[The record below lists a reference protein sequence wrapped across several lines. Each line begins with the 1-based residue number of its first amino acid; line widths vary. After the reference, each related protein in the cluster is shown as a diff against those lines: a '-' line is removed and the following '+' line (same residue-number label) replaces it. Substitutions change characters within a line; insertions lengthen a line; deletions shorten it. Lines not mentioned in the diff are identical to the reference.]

1 MRYRFGLTVLLL
13 FLACTIFLP
22 RGECR
27 EFIFVVN
34 TGQSMNASDPLHVVQ
49 DSLTWSLANFSDED
63 EVAVIAFKSVPLV
76 VRPLSKIGDE
86 PITPMSFSYSG
97 ESNAGDALL
106 MAINMFKRDYGVERN
121 IIVISNGEIALKD
134 SAATLKSW
142 EDFNACLQQAKW
154 LGISVY
160 VVKLRYFGAPQNYHS
175 FAHDAKEMP
184 GDWLDLMTTL
194 RTLMFDTFHSPHM
207 QLPLSEAD
215 QGKFFCEVP
224 LASAKRL
231 KFFLLSS
238 NRGKAH
244 LSGKLDETIDR
255 GFAKMFTID
264 EPTANVFELNTNY
277 PQGTGLTLDVV
288 AEVEGNV
295 QTEVRTSTFAPS
307 VLEITPVH
315 NDEAA
320 EKIFANNFFDGKP
333 VRVKV
338 DGKIIKAAIHNG
350 TISVELDDV
359 GNEVHLQKV
368 FFEDLGLKFI
378 GEDSAQLD
386 VSNRLI
392 YLTWFLA
399 LVGVAVIGA
408 LSYLLIRKNRRQ
420 LIHSPKGIA
429 VKRITPSPSKTIHP
443 PRDKNFL
450 YKGELIVSV
459 MKCPSADYIEPRT
472 FNLFRHNA
480 EPIDLPAILKACGI
494 DFDAK
499 AFSGITFSPSANGV
513 FVENDSDCTLVK
525 MNRQIVRGTYAEL
538 EHADSVDAA
547 TADRSAELFVT
558 YRSLKPI

>member
-1 MRYRFGLTVLLL
+1 MKYLFSLMAFLLTCVL
-13 FLACTIFLP
+13 FP
-22 RGECR
+22 VVGECGR
-27 EFIFVVN
+27 EFIFIIN
-34 TGQSMNASDPLHVVQ
+34 SGQSMNASDPMHAVQ
-49 DSLTWSLANFSDED
+49 DSVTWSLENFSAED
-63 EVAVIAFKSVPLV
+63 EVAVIAFKDRPIVL
-76 VRPLSKIGDE
+76 RPLSKVGGTS
-86 PITPMSFSYSG
+86 PPLKLNYSG
-97 ESNAGDALL
+97 SSDAGKAMLL
-106 MAINMFKRDYGVERN
+106 AMNMFKRDYGVERN

-160 VVKLRYFGAPQNYHS
+160 VVKLNYFGAPQNYHS

-184 GDWLDLMTTL
+184 GDWLDMMTTL
-194 RTLMFDTFHSPHM
+194 RALMFDTFGAPHM
-207 QLPLSEAD
+207 QLPLNSVA

-224 LASAKRL
+224 IRSARRL

-238 NRGKAH
+238 NRGEAEIN
-244 LSGKLDETIDR
+244 GTPDEVINR
-255 GFAKMFTID
+255 PFAKIFTFD
-264 EPTANVFELNTNY
+264 EPTADVFEFDTNY
-277 PQGTGLTLDVV
+277 PQGTGLTLDAVV
-288 AEVEGNV
+288 EVEGSL

-320 EKIFANNFFDGKP
+320 EKIFANKFFDGKP
-333 VRVKV
+333 LRVKV
-338 DGKIIKAAIHNG
+338 DDKIIKTAIHNG
-350 TISVELDDV
+350 TISVELEDV
-359 GNEVHLQKV
+359 GDKVHLQKV

-429 VKRITPSPSKTIHP
+429 VKRITPSPSKIIHP

-480 EPIDLPAILKACGI
+480 EPIDLPTILKACGI